1 MRHELLKGE
10 YMGIP
15 QTRHRVVFIATRLGF
30 DLRKIDLSFNYEK
43 VTYGACKD
51 GLGHALGK
59 DTHTYYLISHAQE
72 GDKSLADTRV
82 RLGEKAS
89 AFQTYYIRD
98 DEVIPTLRGKP
109 DVIDI
114 ENRCYISKETIRNSQ
129 TFPQDFDF
137 GSETYSS
144 VGYICGMSVPPIMM
158 KRVVERLIES
168 KIFKEKNH
176 D

>member
-1 MRHELLKGE
+1 M
-10 YMGIP
+10 
-15 QTRHRVVFIATRLGF
+15 
-30 DLRKIDLSFNYEK
+30 
-43 VTYGACKD
+43 
-51 GLGHALGK
+51 
-59 DTHTYYLISHAQE
+59 
-72 GDKSLADTRV
+72 
-82 RLGEKAS
+82 RLGEKGS

-137 GSETYSS
+137 GSDTYSS

-168 KIFKEKNH
+168 KIFEKEKPNG
-176 D
+176 